1 MAAQCGVIFFGE
13 DLRDLHKND
22 PNEMRNFF

>member
-1 MAAQCGVIFFGE
+1 VGLFFFGE